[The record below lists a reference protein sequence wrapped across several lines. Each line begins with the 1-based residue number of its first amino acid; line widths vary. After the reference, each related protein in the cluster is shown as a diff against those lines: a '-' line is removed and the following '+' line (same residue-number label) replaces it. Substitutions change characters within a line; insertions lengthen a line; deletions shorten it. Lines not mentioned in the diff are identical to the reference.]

1 MNFEARSEFIA
12 EYAKTSVKPI
22 NSFAT
27 DLSNSLPKQ
36 VGSDVNI
43 STPSNVQF
51 KLESSNDLY
60 NQTLMD
66 MMAGLHKDAREEF

>member
-1 MNFEARSEFIA
+1 MNFETRSEFIA

-27 DLSNSLPKQ
+27 DLSNALPTQ
-36 VGSDVNI
+36 VGSDVNV
-43 STPSNVQF
+43 STPSNVQL

-60 NQTLMD
+60 HKTLMD
-66 MMAGLHKDAREEF
+66 LIAGLHDDAHEEY